1 MMFPFTEMMKT
12 VKDQIFEEKMRSLVS
27 VLDLLSL
34 KCLRVSSHE
43 SR

>member
-34 KCLRVSSHE
+34 KCLRVSSYE
-43 SR
+43 TR

>member
-43 SR
+43 NR